1 MLIPENIQIFQRSQ
15 KSIGYTHIWYD
26 AGEKYQRQLEAN
38 LLFRADR
45 NPRSPEPTG
54 KLANHTCHNQ
64 PYYLKCDRPNLWM
77 R

>member
-38 LLFRADR
+38 LVLRAAI
-45 NPRSPEPTG
+45 
-54 KLANHTCHNQ
+54 L
-64 PYYLKCDRPNLWM
+64 DRPNRVVTWPTI
-77 R
+77 RAIINHII

>member
-45 NPRSPEPTG
+45 NPRSSSRASLTPLG
-54 KLANHTCHNQ
+54 LVN
-64 PYYLKCDRPNLWM
+64 
-77 R
+77 